1 MNDYLNSLEPY
12 KDNKEISDLID
23 EVKKLRECYYT
34 QQYDKMQE
42 HINKLMLKYLA
53 ETITWNAIHPIK
65 PITHQ
70 ESYINAEVFLR
81 SKGIHILLD
90 KGLKHRDQLT
100 SEEVA
105 LIESSIRPAE

>member
-23 EVKKLRECYYT
+23 EVKKLREYYYT

-65 PITHQ
+65 PITTKEQ
-70 ESYINAEVFLR
+70 LKAEIEKGFADTAAGRVTPAASVFAELR
-81 SKGIHILLD
+81 EKD
-90 KGLKHRDQLT
+90 M
-100 SEEVA
+100 
-105 LIESSIRPAE
+105 P

>member
-12 KDNKEISDLID
+12 KDIKEISDLID

-81 SKGIHILLD
+81 AKEIHILLD

-100 SEEVA
+100 SEELA

>member
-1 MNDYLNSLEPY
+1 MNDNLNFLEPY

-23 EVKKLRECYYT
+23 EVKKLREYYYT

-70 ESYINAEVFLR
+70 ESYKIGRAHV
-81 SKGIHILLD
+81 
-90 KGLKHRDQLT
+90 
-100 SEEVA
+100 
-105 LIESSIRPAE
+105 

>member
-23 EVKKLRECYYT
+23 EVKKLREYYYT

-70 ESYINAEVFLR
+70 ESYIMQKFFFGQREFI
-81 SKGIHILLD
+81 SF
-90 KGLKHRDQLT
+90 
-100 SEEVA
+100 
-105 LIESSIRPAE
+105 

>member
-1 MNDYLNSLEPY
+1 MNDYSNSLEPY

-23 EVKKLRECYYT
+23 EVKKLREYYYT

-53 ETITWNAIHPIK
+53 ETMTWNAIHPIN

-70 ESYINAEVFLR
+70 ESYITAEVFSYKSQCFLIIGNPLKADYAAR
-81 SKGIHILLD
+81 SD
-90 KGLKHRDQLT
+90 
-100 SEEVA
+100 
-105 LIESSIRPAE
+105 